1 MCMGDLK
8 WLVHG
13 IEVPTMKSKDT
24 RKNQMLSLSNGR
36 GMVWETEGSSDST
49 TGLARKGFNAQVEL
63 PMTCVWIEVF
73 GKIET
78 KEYDAPAFL
87 IPRCSTDFSF
97 WIRIVPIIWHR
108 IGGTRI
114 NYMTSDWG
122 TWGISFWGEPI
133 DLCVQFIFPKQNCN
147 RGWKIKWCTLPE
159 NQISNKWRNQKASNH
174 MKWGIKC
181 CPPALTRLF
190 GVCHRSNLAT
200 TRKGLE
206 CAWGISSDLCME

>member
-13 IEVPTMKSKDT
+13 IEVPTSKYKDT
-24 RKNQMLSLSNGR
+24 RKNQMLSPSKGR
-36 GMVWETEGSSDST
+36 GMVWETEGISDST

-87 IPRCSTDFSF
+87 IDLVPRCSTDFSF
-97 WIRIVPIIWHR
+97 WIRIVPIIWYR

-122 TWGISFWGEPI
+122 TWGILFW
-133 DLCVQFIFPKQNCN
+133 VKVKFILYFYMVWYLLVDRKNT
-147 RGWKIKWCTLPE
+147 WF
-159 NQISNKWRNQKASNH
+159 SSSWRLEK
-174 MKWGIKC
+174 
-181 CPPALTRLF
+181 
-190 GVCHRSNLAT
+190 
-200 TRKGLE
+200 RKR
-206 CAWGISSDLCME
+206 

>member
-13 IEVPTMKSKDT
+13 IEVPTTKSKDT

-87 IPRCSTDFSF
+87 IDLVPRCSTDFSF
-97 WIRIVPIIWHR
+97 WIRIVPIIWYR
-108 IGGTRI
+108 MIGVNLLTCACNLYFRSKIVTEDEKSNDVPFQKTKYQTNGGTKRPAI
-114 NYMTSDWG
+114 
-122 TWGISFWGEPI
+122 TWSE
-133 DLCVQFIFPKQNCN
+133 
-147 RGWKIKWCTLPE
+147 E
-159 NQISNKWRNQKASNH
+159 SNVV
-174 MKWGIKC
+174 
-181 CPPALTRLF
+181 PPL
-190 GVCHRSNLAT
+190 
-200 TRKGLE
+200 
-206 CAWGISSDLCME
+206 